1 MLVAGGIL
9 VLGLVLLTAG
19 AEALVRGASQLAVAL
34 GLSPLFIG
42 LTLVAYG
49 TSAPE
54 LVVSAAASLRGLHGM
69 AIGNVVGSNIFNTG
83 LVVGVTALIAPI
95 GCVAG
100 LIRREAALVV
110 LTTAV
115 LVVLAW
121 NGELTR
127 WEAVLLLLALI
138 GYTGWYYRR
147 ALQTA
152 GAAVAEFRGR
162 NWRGGVPPLVHLL
175 LVVIGVGLL
184 VLGARWV
191 VDGAVGLAE
200 LLGVSKT
207 LIGLTIVA
215 VGTSLPELTTSAV
228 AARRRQTDI
237 AIGNVLGSN
246 IFNLLGIL
254 GFAGL
259 LHPLQVPAHIIRFDI
274 PVALVFALA
283 CIPIGL
289 SGRRIS
295 RPEGA
300 VLLLGYIAYLTV
312 VIVRAST
319 VS

>member
-1 MLVAGGIL
+1 MLEATGIL
-9 VLGLVLLTAG
+9 VLGLAFLTAG
-19 AEALVRGASQLAVAL
+19 AEALVRGASSLAAAL

-54 LVVSAAASLRGLHGM
+54 LVVSADSSLRGLHGL

-83 LVVGVTALIAPI
+83 VVIGVAALIAPI
-95 GCVAG
+95 PCRGG
-100 LIRREAALVV
+100 LVRREAALVV

-115 LVVLAW
+115 LVILGW
-121 NGELTR
+121 NGRLTR
-127 WEAVLLLLALI
+127 VEATGLLLGLI
-138 GYTGWYYRR
+138 GYTAWYHRQALRTASNAVVKGWAGNGQGGLKQLKHLML
-147 ALQTA
+147 ALL
-152 GAAVAEFRGR
+152 G
-162 NWRGGVPPLVHLL
+162 L
-175 LVVIGVGLL
+175 GLL
-184 VLGARWV
+184 VLGGRWAV
-191 VDGAVGLAE
+191 NGAVELAE

-207 LIGLTIVA
+207 LIGLTVVA
-215 VGTSLPELTTSAV
+215 VGTSLPELATSAV
-228 AARRRQTDI
+228 AALRRQTDI

-259 LHPLQVPAHIIRFDI
+259 LHPLQVPPHIIRFDF

-295 RPEGA
+295 RPEGT
-300 VLLLGYIAYLTV
+300 VLLLGYIAYVAV
-312 VIVRAST
+312 VIVQAST

>member
-1 MLVAGGIL
+1 MLEAGGIL
-9 VLGLVLLTAG
+9 VLGLALLTAG
-19 AEALVRGASQLAVAL
+19 AEALVRGASRLAVAL
-34 GLSPLFIG
+34 GVSPLFIG

-54 LVVSAAASLRGLHGM
+54 LVVSAAASLRGLQGI

-83 LVVGVTALIAPI
+83 VVVGVTALIAPI
-95 GCVAG
+95 PCVVG

-138 GYTGWYYRR
+138 GYTGWYHRR

-152 GAAVAEFRGR
+152 GAAVAEFGSR
-162 NWRGGVPPLVHLL
+162 NWRGGVSPLVN
-175 LVVIGVGLL
+175 LVLVLIGLGLL

-191 VDGAVGLAE
+191 VDGAVELAE

-215 VGTSLPELTTSAV
+215 AGTSLPELATSAL
-228 AARRRQTDI
+228 AAVRRETDI

-254 GFAGL
+254 GVAGL
-259 LHPLQVPAHIIRFDI
+259 LHPLHVPPHIVSFDL

-283 CIPIGL
+283 CVTIGL
-289 SGRRIS
+289 TGHRVS
-295 RPEGA
+295 RLEGA
-300 VLLLGYIAYLTV
+300 ILLLGYLAYMTV
-312 VIVRAST
+312 LVFKMSP

>member
-1 MLVAGGIL
+1 MLVASGIL
-9 VLGLVLLTAG
+9 VLGLALLTAG
-19 AEALVRGASQLAVAL
+19 AEALVRGSSRLAAAL

-54 LVVSAAASLRGLHGM
+54 FVVSTAASLRGLHGL

-83 LVVGVTALIAPI
+83 VVIGVAALIAPI
-95 GCVAG
+95 PCRRALV
-100 LIRREAALVV
+100 RREAALVV

-115 LVVLAW
+115 LVILGW
-121 NGELTR
+121 NGRLTR
-127 WEAVLLLLALI
+127 VEATGLLLGLI
-138 GYTGWYYRR
+138 GYTAWYHRQ
-147 ALQTA
+147 ALRTA
-152 GAAVAEFRGR
+152 GNAVVKGWTGNAQSGLKQLKYLMLAVL
-162 NWRGGVPPLVHLL
+162 GLC
-175 LVVIGVGLL
+175 LL
-184 VLGARWV
+184 VLGGRWAV
-191 VDGAVGLAE
+191 NGAVELAE

-207 LIGLTIVA
+207 LVGLTIVA
-215 VGTSLPELTTSAV
+215 VGTSLPELATSAV
-228 AARRRQTDI
+228 AALRRETDI

-259 LHPLQVPAHIIRFDI
+259 LRPLHVPPHIIRFDI

-289 SGRRIS
+289 TGRRIS

-300 VLLLGYIAYLTV
+300 ILLLGYIVYLAV
-312 VIVRAST
+312 VIVQAST
-319 VS
+319 VN